1 MKTISFVLPAYNEEN
16 NILLIFDAIRK
27 QFDGVPYSYEFLFV
41 DDASSD
47 HTLDTIK
54 SLAKRHPEVRYVSFS
69 RNFGKEAAIL
79 AGLQYATGDAT
90 ILMDTDLQHPPSLIP
105 EMIAGFEQGFDQ
117 VIAKR
122 DRTGESGIRKLAS
135 QAYYKLINKIVDV
148 ELEDGVGDFRLLSR
162 EAVDAL
168 LRMNE
173 NQRFSKGLFSWIGME
188 QKTITYQNVLRQN
201 GETKWSFSQ
210 LFNYGVDGLISFNS
224 KPLRFCFYSGV
235 SILLLSVFYILL
247 TLFDIIQ
254 DGVDTPGYFTL
265 ISAILLLG
273 GIQLVSL
280 GIIGEYVGRI
290 YFETKRRPA
299 YLIQETN
306 MQRKNPNE
314 QEKGRV
320 YTIRRHW
327 GN

>member
-1 MKTISFVLPAYNEEN
+1 MKRISFILPAYNEEK
-16 NILLIFDAIRK
+16 NIPLIYEAIDQ
-27 QFDGVPYSYEFLFV
+27 QFVGTSYTYEIIFIN
-41 DDASSD
+41 DASTD
-47 HTLDTIK
+47 HTLDAIK
-54 SLAKRHPEVRYVSFS
+54 YVAKAHSHVQYVSFS

-79 AGLQYATGDAT
+79 AGLEHVTGDAT
-90 ILMDTDLQHPPSLIP
+90 ILMDTDLQHPPQLIP
-105 EMIAGFEQGFDQ
+105 QLLAGYEEGYDQ

-122 DRTGESGIRKLAS
+122 DRTGESGIRKFAA
-135 QAYYKLINKIVDV
+135 QMYYRLINQIVDI

-201 GETKWSFSQ
+201 GETKWSFRQ
-210 LFNYGVDGLISFNS
+210 LFNYGIDGLISFNS
-224 KPLRFCFYSGV
+224 KPLRFCFYTGV
-235 SILLLSVFYILL
+235 SILLLSMLYIVF
-247 TLFDIIQ
+247 TLFGIIQ
-254 DGVDTPGYFTL
+254 EGVETPGYFTL

-306 MQRKNPNE
+306 TQRKSLNE
-314 QEKGRV
+314 QETGRV
-320 YTIRRHW
+320 YKIHRRR

>member
-1 MKTISFVLPAYNEEN
+1 MKTISLVLPAYNEEK
-16 NILLIFDAIRK
+16 NIPLLFDAIHE
-27 QFDGVPYSYEFLFV
+27 QFDGTPYSYEILFV
-41 DDASSD
+41 NDASSD
-47 HTLDTIK
+47 RTLDVIK
-54 SLAKRHPEVRYVSFS
+54 YLAKRHPEVRYISFS

-79 AGLQYATGDAT
+79 AGLQHAAGDAT

-105 EMIAGFEQGFDQ
+105 DMVAGFEQGFDQ

-122 DRTGESGIRKLAS
+122 DRAGESRTRKLAS
-135 QAYYKLINKIVDV
+135 RTYYKLINKIVDV

-173 NQRFSKGLFSWIGME
+173 HQRFSKGLFSWIGME

-235 SILLLSVFYILL
+235 LILLLSMLYILL

-254 DGVDTPGYFTL
+254 DGIDTPGYFTL

-306 MQRKNPNE
+306 IQRKSANE

-320 YTIRRHW
+320 YKIRRHW

>member
-1 MKTISFVLPAYNEEN
+1 MKTISFVLPAYNEEK
-16 NILLIFDAIRK
+16 NIPLIFDAIRE
-27 QFDGVPYSYEFLFV
+27 QFDGLPYSYEILFV
-41 DDASSD
+41 NDSSSD
-47 HTLDTIK
+47 HTLDAIK
-54 SLAKRHPEVRYVSFS
+54 YLAKRHSEVRYVSFS

-79 AGLQYATGDAT
+79 AGLQHSTGDAT

-105 EMIAGFEQGFDQ
+105 KLIAGYEEGFDQ

-122 DRTGESGIRKLAS
+122 DRTGESGVRKFAS
-135 QAYYKLINKIVDV
+135 QMYYRMINKIVDV

-162 EAVDAL
+162 EAVEAL
-168 LRMNE
+168 LHLNE

-188 QKTITYQNVLRQN
+188 QKTICYQNVLRQN

-235 SILLLSVFYILL
+235 TILMLSMLYILF
-247 TLFDIIQ
+247 TLFGIIQ
-254 DGVDTPGYFTL
+254 DGIDTPGYFTL

-306 MQRKNPNE
+306 MQRKNTDE

-320 YTIRRHW
+320 YTIHRHRR
-327 GN
+327 N

>member
-1 MKTISFVLPAYNEEN
+1 MQLISFVLPAYNEET
-16 NILLIFDAIRK
+16 NIPLIFQAIHE
-27 QFDGVPYSYEFLFV
+27 QFLDSDYRYEILFI
-41 DDASSD
+41 DDASTD
-47 HTLDTIK
+47 RTLETIK
-54 SLAKRHPEVRYVSFS
+54 SLAVRRPEVGYISFS

-79 AGLQYATGDAT
+79 AGLQHVNGDAM
-90 ILMDTDLQHPPSLIP
+90 ILMDTDLQHPTTLIP
-105 EMIAGFEQGFDQ
+105 KLITGFEEGYDQ

-135 QAYYKLINKIVDV
+135 QTYYTLINKIVDI

-162 EAVDAL
+162 DAVDAL

-188 QKTITYQNVLRQN
+188 QKIITYQNVLRQN
-201 GETKWSFSQ
+201 GETKWSFRQ

-224 KPLRFCFYSGV
+224 KPLRFCFFTGV
-235 SILLLSVFYILL
+235 SILVLSMLYILF
-247 TLFDIIQ
+247 TLFGIIQ
-254 DGVDTPGYFTL
+254 DGVETPGYFTL

-290 YFETKRRPA
+290 YFETKQRPA

-306 MQRKNPNE
+306 MQRKSANE
-314 QEKGRV
+314 QTEGRV
-320 YTIRRHW
+320 YKIHRHR

>member
-1 MKTISFVLPAYNEEN
+1 MKLISFILPAYNEEK
-16 NILLIFDAIRK
+16 NIPLIFDAIRE
-27 QFDGVPYSYEFLFV
+27 QFDGTSYSYEILFV
-41 DDASSD
+41 NDASSD
-47 HTLDTIK
+47 RTLDAIK
-54 SLAKRHPEVRYVSFS
+54 HLADRHPQIRYVSFS

-79 AGLQYATGDAT
+79 AGLQHVTGDAT

-105 EMIAGFEQGFDQ
+105 DLIAGFEEGFDQ

-135 QAYYKLINKIVDV
+135 QTYYKFINKIVDV

-201 GETKWSFSQ
+201 GETKWSFNQ
-210 LFNYGVDGLISFNS
+210 LFNYGIDGLISFNS

-235 SILLLSVFYILL
+235 SILLLSVLYILL

-290 YFETKRRPA
+290 YFETKRRPP

-306 MQRKNPNE
+306 TQRKSPNE

-320 YTIRRHW
+320 YKIRRHR
-327 GN
+327 GD

>member
-1 MKTISFVLPAYNEEN
+1 MSLISFVLPAYNEEA
-16 NILLIFDAIRK
+16 NIPLIFQAIRE
-27 QFDGVPYSYEFLFV
+27 QFVNSTYQYEILFV
-41 DDASSD
+41 DDASTD
-47 HTLDTIK
+47 RTLETIK
-54 SLAKRHPEVRYVSFS
+54 CLAVRHPEVRYISFS

-79 AGLQYATGDAT
+79 AGLQHVTGDAM
-90 ILMDTDLQHPPSLIP
+90 ILMDTDLQHPTALIP
-105 EMIAGFEQGFDQ
+105 KLIAGYEEGYDQ

-122 DRTGESGIRKLAS
+122 DRTGESRIRKLAA
-135 QAYYKLINKIVDV
+135 QTYYQLVNKIVDV

-162 EAVDAL
+162 DAIDAI

-173 NQRFSKGLFSWIGME
+173 NQRFSKGLFSWIGMG

-201 GETKWSFSQ
+201 GETKWSFTQ
-210 LFNYGVDGLISFNS
+210 LFNYGIDGLISFNS
-224 KPLRFCFYSGV
+224 KPLRFCFYTGV
-235 SILLLSVFYILL
+235 SILMLSMFYILF
-247 TLFDIIQ
+247 TLFGIVQ
-254 DGVDTPGYFTL
+254 DGVETPGYFTL

-290 YFETKRRPA
+290 YFETKQRPA

-306 MQRKNPNE
+306 VQRKSVNE
-314 QEKGRV
+314 QKKGRV
-320 YTIRRHW
+320 YKIHRHR

>member
-1 MKTISFVLPAYNEEN
+1 MKVISFILPAYNEEKS
-16 NILLIFDAIRK
+16 IPLVFEAIRE
-27 QFDGVPYSYEFLFV
+27 QFERISYDYEIVFIN
-41 DDASSD
+41 DASSD
-47 HTLDTIK
+47 DTLGAIK
-54 SLAKRHPEVRYVSFS
+54 RLAKRHPEARYVSFS

-79 AGLQYATGDAT
+79 AGLQHVTGDAA
-90 ILMDTDLQHPPSLIP
+90 IIMDTDLQHPPALIKQMVVGY
-105 EMIAGFEQGFDQ
+105 EEGYDQ

-122 DRTGESGIRKLAS
+122 DRTGESGIRKIAA
-135 QAYYKLINKIVDV
+135 QTYYKLINKIVDI

-162 EAVDAL
+162 EAIDAL

-188 QKTITYQNVLRQN
+188 QKVVTYKNVLRQN
-201 GETKWSFSQ
+201 GETKWSFNQ

-224 KPLRFCFYSGV
+224 KPLRFCFYTGV
-235 SILLLSVFYILL
+235 SILVLSMLYILF
-247 TLFDIIQ
+247 TLFGIIQ
-254 DGVDTPGYFTL
+254 DGVETPGYFTL

-290 YFETKRRPA
+290 YFETKQRPA

-306 MQRKNPNE
+306 MQRKSVNE
-314 QEKGRV
+314 QKKGRV
-320 YTIRRHW
+320 YKIHRHR